1 MNVVIIKKWHIQSG
15 SEPINWA
22 DDHFSRGIARL
33 GCMQQMFITGRV
45 VPFFLSLISHPLMCY
60 KCNFKAFV
68 FRTQKKE
75 IHSEMVKHFQYLN
88 HNPSSEEILA
98 LGIIPERS
106 SLGDQ
111 YLLKYKCPF
120 HFLFI
125 TLRTYFGAKMSIT
138 VDYLFNAPLL
148 INAQFPIKAKKNI
161 NARAL
166 NRQPTGDGIIRPRI
180 Y

>member
-33 GCMQQMFITGRV
+33 GCMQQIDVHHRQRRL
-45 VPFFLSLISHPLMCY
+45 FFLSLISHPLMCY
-60 KCNFKAFV
+60 KCNFKPFV
-68 FRTQKKE
+68 FRIQKKE

-125 TLRTYFGAKMSIT
+125 TLLTYFGAKMSIT
-138 VDYLFNAPLL
+138 VDYLGLGCFAPLEIQKL
-148 INAQFPIKAKKNI
+148 ANAQPSNF
-161 NARAL
+161 
-166 NRQPTGDGIIRPRI
+166 RPLPYFRK
-180 Y
+180 